1 MQQHQYAQQIIQAVS
16 AWEGIETF
24 LHRFGGIEF
33 RVGKLE
39 VGHLHMGSGL
49 VDIPFPRR
57 VSAVLVAADEAER
70 HHILPDS
77 GWITHRTRGEGDA
90 EQSIRLCRL
99 SYLHKRYYRS
109 PDSTAFRQA
118 AAELG
123 FSDAVIDSFKRP
135 PHAAEAK
142 VE

>member
-33 RVGKLE
+33 RFGKVE
-39 VGHLHMGSGL
+39 VGHLHMGSGM

-57 VSAVLVAADEAER
+57 VRAALVEAGEAEQ

-109 PDSTAFRQA
+109 PDSSAFGQA
-118 AAELG
+118 AADLG
-123 FSDAVIDSFKRP
+123 FSPAVIESFKRP
-135 PHAAEAK
+135 PKVAEAK